1 MRSARLGKALA
12 RALLGP
18 GLLCAALQATPA
30 AAQVAPYSPAVSY
43 GPFEIY
49 PSTLWREGPGF
60 KVLRDGLVLH
70 PGFAADLGYDSNVL
84 MLGQGGGAGVLR
96 LRAHLDLATLP
107 PQRLDE
113 DSRQFLKFRL
123 GAALEYRQYFSADP
137 RIGAA
142 QQLNAESSAD
152 LRIKEGDPLSLQVY
166 NHFLVTSDARN
177 LEIANYGNFA
187 PRIYDRIGLVGSFRP
202 GLGPL
207 EVGLAESLRFDYFIP
222 EPTAYGRSFG
232 NDLSL
237 FGALRVLPQTV
248 VRLELRSSYV
258 QYLSDQAAVPRSAPL
273 RVIAGLQTLLV
284 PWLGASV
291 YLGYGNSLHHG
302 YTTASLKLLSQPN
315 VSASDFVGGI
325 EARLLLSRQMQ
336 LRAGWARD
344 FFDSLYASFFR
355 DDHLYAHYQHSP
367 WRTLTLGA
375 QLDVY
380 LRDYGALA
388 PATTLGYSRYRGNAT
403 SRSDVLIGFGVEAT
417 YRPLAWLM
425 AGVSYNV
432 LDDRT
437 AFGFELDYR
446 DGMGNVSTARYDA
459 AFVRHVLLFKADVA
473 Y

>member
-1 MRSARLGKALA
+1 MRSARFGKA
-12 RALLGP
+12 RAAGLLGA
-18 GLLCAALQATPA
+18 GLLGAVLQSTPA
-30 AAQVAPYSPAVSY
+30 AAQAVPYSPTVAY

-70 PGFAADLGYDSNVL
+70 PGIAADLGYDSNVL
-84 MLGQGGGAGVLR
+84 MQAQSVAAGVFR

-113 DSRQFLKFRL
+113 DSRPFLKFRL
-123 GAALEYRQYFSADP
+123 GAALEYRQYFSSDP

-152 LRIKEGDPLSLQVY
+152 LRIKEGDPLSLQIY
-166 NHFLVTSDARN
+166 NQFLVTSDARN
-177 LEIANYGNFA
+177 LEIANYNSFA
-187 PRIYDRIGLVGSFRP
+187 PRVYDRIGLVGSFRP

-207 EVGLAESLRFDYFIP
+207 EIGLAESLHFDYFVP
-222 EPTAYGRSFG
+222 EATAYGRSLG

-258 QYLSDQAAVPRSAPL
+258 QYLSDLSAVPRSAPL
-273 RVIAGLQTLLV
+273 RILGGVQTLLL

-302 YTTASLKLLSQPN
+302 YSADTVKLLTKN
-315 VSASDFVGGI
+315 NISASEFVGGI
-325 EARLLLSRQMQ
+325 EARLLLVRQMQ

-344 FFDSLYASFFR
+344 FFDSIYASFFR
-355 DDHLYAHYQHSP
+355 DDHLYVHYQHTP

-380 LRDYGALA
+380 LRDYGALS
-388 PATTLGYSRYRGNAT
+388 PATTLGYSRYARNAT
-403 SRSDVLIGFGVEAT
+403 ARSDTLIGFGAEAT

-437 AFGFELDYR
+437 ALGAELDYR
-446 DGMGNVSTARYDA
+446 DDA
-459 AFVRHVLLFKADVA
+459 GRMFTKTDNLAFVRHVLLFKADVA